1 MVFASLPKKLYATVD
16 LYLTFY
22 VNARKKDDPWVI
34 PHLVPSGIT
43 FSHSSS
49 ILPANL
55 HLTVLQNYLI
65 NNLSTQN
72 ASPSQK
78 MFIGTIESFIDH
90 YTTTTM
96 TLHTT
101 LLKFDCL
108 LLMKTDL

>member
-1 MVFASLPKKLYATVD
+1 MVFASLPKKLYATID

-34 PHLVPSGIT
+34 PHLVSSGIT
-43 FSHSSS
+43 FSPSFS

-55 HLTVLQNYLI
+55 RLTILQNHLI

-72 ASPSQK
+72 ASPSQE
-78 MFIGTIESFIDH
+78 MLIGTIESFIDH
-90 YTTTTM
+90 HTTTTM
-96 TLHTT
+96 TFHTT

-108 LLMKTDL
+108 LLMKS

>member
-1 MVFASLPKKLYATVD
+1 MVFASLPKKLYATID
-16 LYLTFY
+16 LYLTCH
-22 VNARKKDDPWVI
+22 VNARKINDPWVI

-72 ASPSQK
+72 TSPSQK
-78 MFIGTIESFIDH
+78 MFIRPIESFIDH

-96 TLHTT
+96 ALHTT
-101 LLKFDCL
+101 LLKLDYL
-108 LLMKTDL
+108 LLRKV

>member
-1 MVFASLPKKLYATVD
+1 MVFASLPKKLYATVN

-22 VNARKKDDPWVI
+22 VNARKIDDPWVL
-34 PHLVPSGIT
+34 PYLVSSGIT
-43 FSHSSS
+43 LSPSFSTV
-49 ILPANL
+49 PANL
-55 HLTVLQNYLI
+55 RLTVLQNHLI

-78 MFIGTIESFIDH
+78 MLIGTIESFIDH

-101 LLKFDCL
+101 LLKLDYL
-108 LLMKTDL
+108 LLRKN